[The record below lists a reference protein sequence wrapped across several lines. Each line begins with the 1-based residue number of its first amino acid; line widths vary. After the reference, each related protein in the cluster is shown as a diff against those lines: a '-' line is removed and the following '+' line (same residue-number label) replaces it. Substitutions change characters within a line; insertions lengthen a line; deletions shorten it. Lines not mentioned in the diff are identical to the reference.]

1 MKINISPQIFRFK
14 IVFICLIN
22 IFQHFSFAQSANDR
36 DLALHYFMQGEFL
49 LKQGNYASAVLE
61 FQEAID
67 LDPNVS
73 TIHVSIADAYRRLG
87 KNLRAEAHLDI
98 ALDINPKEVEAH
110 ELLGQLYISQKRIL
124 EAENTYV
131 ELNKIEPDN
140 IDYIFALAD
149 ISRIQKKWHNAI
161 DYYIKAY
168 KINSELSSALENAI
182 QISLA
187 TNDYIKSEEI
197 CELLIIED
205 PKNTKY
211 LEILKDLALY
221 NDKYEKALDII
232 KRLENLGKPNKEIF
246 MEKSAIY
253 RQLNKP
259 SLAIGEMLKVYEI
272 DSVNNDVLNE
282 LVSLFL
288 NVDEKLNAK
297 KYNEILIKKFPN
309 DPRGYINSALI
320 FLENEKPKS
329 AIEVLAP
336 VIIKFDNNYTA
347 NYLLGI
353 SYYQIEDY
361 LNSESYL
368 LKALSI
374 FPNSRSVKHNLALI
388 YDTTEKWAKSDELY
402 LDLIS
407 TDSTDAQAYNNYA
420 YSLVERDQDYSFAL
434 ELAKISIKLKPDSAP
449 YLDTIGWIYYKLKDY
464 DKAIKYIKKSLS
476 IDSNSDVIKEHF
488 DMVIKA
494 KNENIIKKNNQ
505 QAVIQ
510 DSSGILSP

>member
-1 MKINISPQIFRFK
+1 MI
-14 IVFICLIN
+14 
-22 IFQHFSFAQSANDR
+22 
-36 DLALHYFMQGEFL
+36 
-49 LKQGNYASAVLE
+49 
-61 FQEAID
+61 
-67 LDPNVS
+67 
-73 TIHVSIADAYRRLG
+73 VSI
-87 KNLRAEAHLDI
+87 I
-98 ALDINPKEVEAH
+98 
-110 ELLGQLYISQKRIL
+110 
-124 EAENTYV
+124 
-131 ELNKIEPDN
+131 
-140 IDYIFALAD
+140 
-149 ISRIQKKWHNAI
+149 
-161 DYYIKAY
+161 
-168 KINSELSSALENAI
+168 
-182 QISLA
+182 
-187 TNDYIKSEEI
+187 
-197 CELLIIED
+197 
-205 PKNTKY
+205 
-211 LEILKDLALY
+211 
-221 NDKYEKALDII
+221 
-232 KRLENLGKPNKEIF
+232 
-246 MEKSAIY
+246 
-253 RQLNKP
+253 
-259 SLAIGEMLKVYEI
+259 
-272 DSVNNDVLNE
+272 
-282 LVSLFL
+282 
-288 NVDEKLNAK
+288 
-297 KYNEILIKKFPN
+297 EILIKKFPN

-347 NYLLGI
+347 NYLMGI

-476 IDSNSDVIKEHF
+476 IDSNSDVINEHF

>member
-1 MKINISPQIFRFK
+1 M
-14 IVFICLIN
+14 
-22 IFQHFSFAQSANDR
+22 
-36 DLALHYFMQGEFL
+36 
-49 LKQGNYASAVLE
+49 
-61 FQEAID
+61 
-67 LDPNVS
+67 
-73 TIHVSIADAYRRLG
+73 
-87 KNLRAEAHLDI
+87 
-98 ALDINPKEVEAH
+98 EAH

-187 TNDYIKSEEI
+187 SNDYIKSEEI

-282 LVSLFL
+282 LVS
-288 NVDEKLNAK
+288 
-297 KYNEILIKKFPN
+297 
-309 DPRGYINSALI
+309 
-320 FLENEKPKS
+320 
-329 AIEVLAP
+329 
-336 VIIKFDNNYTA
+336 
-347 NYLLGI
+347 
-353 SYYQIEDY
+353 
-361 LNSESYL
+361 
-368 LKALSI
+368 
-374 FPNSRSVKHNLALI
+374 
-388 YDTTEKWAKSDELY
+388 
-402 LDLIS
+402 
-407 TDSTDAQAYNNYA
+407 
-420 YSLVERDQDYSFAL
+420 
-434 ELAKISIKLKPDSAP
+434 
-449 YLDTIGWIYYKLKDY
+449 
-464 DKAIKYIKKSLS
+464 
-476 IDSNSDVIKEHF
+476 
-488 DMVIKA
+488 
-494 KNENIIKKNNQ
+494 
-505 QAVIQ
+505 
-510 DSSGILSP
+510 